1 MHHALLSALKILLI
15 ALQPL
20 VICNALSMAIHWD
33 LKAIKHCGEEIYKI
47 NIQEFDEETSMKL
60 FIIHSCSQENLPNK
74 LIEVDKNIIRLYN
87 GLLLSLKVIKV
98 FLKKN
103 KKLRCWEQALQK
115 LKTRR
120 GLDGDENNN
129 NYMIWKIQRVSFDNL
144 KVEEKKIFL
153 DFFFTFF
160 FFFFFFKMI
169 CIYKA
174 CLKKEHCKCGS
185 IVKKHI

>member
-1 MHHALLSALKILLI
+1 
-15 ALQPL
+15 
-20 VICNALSMAIHWD
+20 
-33 LKAIKHCGEEIYKI
+33 
-47 NIQEFDEETSMKL
+47 MKL

-120 GLDGDENNN
+120 
-129 NYMIWKIQRVSFDNL
+129 
-144 KVEEKKIFL
+144 
-153 DFFFTFF
+153 
-160 FFFFFFKMI
+160 
-169 CIYKA
+169 
-174 CLKKEHCKCGS
+174 
-185 IVKKHI
+185 